1 MRTLSVKKIPLI
13 PRRTSSPVSIGRSN
27 RTGCA
32 KWTQHFRTFVLHRK
46 VNGLLSEPLYGQSQA
61 SSTGFVS
68 ASGSPFKEKTP
79 HLIQS
84 AAGLGAGQFDTRK
97 SASRLLS
104 MQCRPSVASPQP
116 GCRILRIPNGAPCT
130 QCGDRRPF
138 PVLLQNKA
146 AVLPRQKFSRCQ
158 LLVNPDSCHQ
168 GSSDAR
174 TPGSRNDGSRRPQ
187 RL

>member
-46 VNGLLSEPLYGQSQA
+46 VNGLLSEPLSGQSQA
-61 SSTGFVS
+61 SSPGFVS

-97 SASRLLS
+97 SASRLRS
-104 MQCRPSVASPQP
+104 MRCRPSVASPQP

-146 AVLPRQKFSRCQ
+146 AVLTKGEIFLCSRIRENWVRFRGRHPNSHESGYSQ
-158 LLVNPDSCHQ
+158 H
-168 GSSDAR
+168 
-174 TPGSRNDGSRRPQ
+174 TP
-187 RL
+187 LTV